1 MSEVTPVTPE
11 IPFVWPDYRCLAG
24 ITDPTPDMDAL
35 LANAQLILG
44 VVHGLSD
51 VSVGRLRSVL
61 TTTNSA
67 DSNGN
72 DKPAPDATKVRLI
85 VTLYPTC
92 TTTSDVLLLLLQ
104 LQTSHPSLEV
114 RLVTCNLRTGPESTL
129 ACYKTVDSVPIVM
142 FGSSANFENP
152 VDDSAHLTLVFSP
165 EPLLAAE
172 WQKWFDVKWLK
183 AACLN
188 EERTRIPSLV
198 LPKGTV
204 EAAEKWRTYEQ
215 LMFERANPDE
225 PEAKEGLP
233 AQVAVEVTIDPVTN
247 KIVAKTA
254 DGTPVPT
261 VSAVNKLPQVSP
273 VYRKLAQLL
282 EMGHLVSVDK
292 TTRLAPFEVSVKPKW
307 FGLETLKQIGS
318 VKRQVSYRISAL
330 TKDELKQLEN
340 RRKKTGE
347 LLDLF
352 SFSLADGQRWMPT
365 AAEELFQ
372 RENSRVNTEAAG
384 ILSKLVAGDLNK
396 FIEGRRKTVSEDAN
410 RMYGDL
416 FPEKKL
422 SDDALDEIMDAL
434 KKRFE
439 GAQKGSFLPQL
450 SFNRVSLPQPQDSA
464 WKSQLGSA
472 LHLLLSIVR
481 FPRKACKNGSYFG
494 RGMTAKPPDILKA
507 MNLLNDPFVAVF
519 DRFEAKERAE
529 ADLDAVEAI
538 ESSDIS
544 ADEKCQQL
552 FRLLGHEMPPLSV
565 DGQSGSQREEARANY
580 KGGGPAVVD
589 SKDSRPAKQE
599 ASLFDGEADE

>member
-1 MSEVTPVTPE
+1 MSEATPE
-11 IPFVWPDYRCLAG
+11 IPFVWPDFRRLAG
-24 ITDPTPDMDAL
+24 MTNPTPDVDGL
-35 LANAQLILG
+35 LDNAQLILG
-44 VVHGLSD
+44 VVQGLSD
-51 VSVGRLRSVL
+51 VGVGRLRKVL
-61 TTTNSA
+61 AATALANS
-67 DSNGN
+67 DGG
-72 DKPAPDATKVRLI
+72 DKPASDTTKVRLI

-92 TTTSDVLLLLLQ
+92 TTTSDVLLSLLRLQ
-104 LQTSHPSLEV
+104 ASHPSLEV
-114 RLVTCNLRTGPESTL
+114 RLVTCDLWTGPESTL
-129 ACYKTVDSVPIVM
+129 ACYKTVDSVPFVM
-142 FGSSANFENP
+142 FGSSANFEDP
-152 VDDSAHLTLVFSP
+152 VDDNAHLTLVFSP

-204 EAAEKWRTYEQ
+204 EAAERWRTYEQ
-215 LMFERANPDE
+215 LLIESANSDE
-225 PEAKEGLP
+225 PEAKEGPP

-247 KIVAKTA
+247 QIVAKTA

-261 VSAVNKLPQVSP
+261 VSAVNKLPQLSP
-273 VYRKLAQLL
+273 VYRKLALL
-282 EMGHLVSVDK
+282 LDMGHLVSVDK

-330 TKDELKQLEN
+330 TEEELKQLEN

-416 FPEKKL
+416 FPDKKL
-422 SDDALDEIMDAL
+422 SDDALDEIMNAL

-481 FPRKACKNGSYFG
+481 FPRKACKNGSYFA
-494 RGMTAKPPDILKA
+494 RGMTAKPPEILKA
-507 MNLLNDPFVAVF
+507 MNLLSDPFVGVF

-529 ADLDAVEAI
+529 AELDAVETI
-538 ESSDIS
+538 ESSDVS
-544 ADEKCQQL
+544 AEEKCQQL
-552 FRLLGHEMPPLSV
+552 FMLLGHEMPPLGV
-565 DGQSGSQREEARANY
+565 ESGSQREEAKANDNV
-580 KGGGPAVVD
+580 GGSAVFD
-589 SKDSRPAKQE
+589 SKDSKPAKQE
-599 ASLFDGEADE
+599 GGLFDGEDHE